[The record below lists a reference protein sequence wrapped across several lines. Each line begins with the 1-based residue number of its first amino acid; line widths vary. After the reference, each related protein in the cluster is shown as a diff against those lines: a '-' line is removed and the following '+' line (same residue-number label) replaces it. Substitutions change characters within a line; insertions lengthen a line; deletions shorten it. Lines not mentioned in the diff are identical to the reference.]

1 MKVNIRYTVDLEDVL
16 DAIDHVNNLVGDNFI
31 GFGSDYEGLGNSLPK
46 NLKDVSAYIN
56 LIEGLIERG
65 YSSQSIEKICYKN
78 FFRVWNANLQNH
90 QI

>member
-1 MKVNIRYTVDLEDVL
+1 MKTFLWVEKYRPKSI
-16 DAIDHVNNLVGDNFI
+16 DACV
-31 GFGSDYEGLGNSLPK
+31 LPK